1 MAGAKFQYDESGGT
15 FFYFL
20 LSFLALVVIPCTYY
34 FWPKEERASDDKK
47 GGSGGRRSCRCPQC
61 LDKTRRLR
69 VNQPWRR
76 TKQNV
81 VRVLIVLG
89 WLAMAATAYKV
100 AHLEHDFVKW
110 DPYEILEI
118 DPSSSERA
126 IRKAYHKLSL
136 VYHPDKDT
144 GDEQKFMMI
153 AKAYA
158 ALTDEEARKNWETY
172 GNPDGPGATSFGIA
186 LPSWIVEKENSLW
199 VLGLYAAVFMIA
211 LPVAV
216 GVWWYR
222 SAKYGED
229 QVLLDTSHLY
239 LYFINKCH
247 FLILRRVIMVLAAS
261 LEFEK
266 SHNPEIVLR
275 PTDDVELPA
284 LIKQLP
290 NFNEKNRERP
300 LCYEYSIKARALL
313 YAHMLRI
320 PLSPGLDE
328 DRCYILRKCP
338 ALLAEFVH
346 CASQLTMLGL
356 AGRISRVPSLETMEA
371 AMRLSALLVQAQWE
385 HSHPFL
391 QLPHVTEESLKHL
404 SGKRRSI
411 RSLHQLCAL
420 PAADRRALFRNL
432 SDEQYED
439 ILTCL
444 ERMPLIELSVST
456 EVLDDE
462 DEGVITAESIVTVT
476 ATLTRR
482 PLLSN
487 AKEDNAQP
495 EAEEASGTEDA
506 ETAAGDAVKDNSPHV
521 RSAANNKHKSWDK
534 SRKKKGGKGGKGKKK
549 NAVQG
554 KGKKQQVAATE
565 TKEEAHPRPAREE
578 EHHDGVDN
586 DEDSDYDDSDDER
599 HSEKQTARQQRNS
612 VTSQSSAPAE
622 EDDDWQSIQHKVS
635 KKDKNLEKKSRRSHS
650 VHCPLFPDD
659 KQEFW
664 WVYLVDKKQ
673 RSLSTVPFLVTNL
686 VDTEEVVLKF
696 TAPSRTGIYHYTLHV
711 RSDSYR
717 DLDVMQNLRLDVKPA
732 QKVQETHP
740 QWDISEDEEDRA
752 DEEDSA
758 VEDSD
763 LAASEDSDDD

>member
-34 FWPKEERASDDKK
+34 FWPKEERGADDKK
-47 GGSGGRRSCRCPQC
+47 SGGRRSCRCPHC

-76 TKQNV
+76 TKQNII
-81 VRVLIVLG
+81 RALLILG
-89 WLAMAATAYKV
+89 WVAMAATAYKV

-136 VYHPDKDT
+136 IYHPDKDT
-144 GDEQKFMMI
+144 GDEQKFMLI

-247 FLILRRVIMVLAAS
+247 FLVLRRVVMVLAAS

-284 LIKQLP
+284 LIKMLP

-328 DRCYILRKCP
+328 DRCYVLRKCP

-356 AGRISRVPSLETMEA
+356 AGRISRIPSLETLEA

-391 QLPHVTEESLKHL
+391 QLPHVTEDQLKHL

-432 SDEQYED
+432 SDTQYD
-439 ILTCL
+439 DVLLCL

-476 ATLTRR
+476 ATLNRK

-487 AKEDNAQP
+487 AKEEDAPQP
-495 EAEEASGTEDA
+495 EAEEASGPEEAD
-506 ETAAGDAVKDNSPHV
+506 TAAGDTKDS
-521 RSAANNKHKSWDK
+521 SAHAKDTANNKRKGWDK

-549 NAVQG
+549 VPQG
-554 KGKKQQVAATE
+554 KNKKQQQAEA
-565 TKEEAHPRPAREE
+565 KEEAQPHPQPSSRTEE
-578 EHHDGVDN
+578 LHDGAD
-586 DEDSDYDDSDDER
+586 DDDSDSDDSDDER
-599 HSEKQTARQQRNS
+599 HSERQESRRNS
-612 VTSQSSAPAE
+612 AANQNSSTAKTAE

-635 KKDKNLEKKSRRSHS
+635 KKDKNLEKKSRQSHS

-686 VDTEEVVLKF
+686 VDSEEVVLKF
-696 TAPSRTGIYHYTLHV
+696 TAPSKPGIYHYTLHV

-732 QKVQETHP
+732 AKVQESHP
-740 QWDISEDEEDRA
+740 QWDMSEDEEDRA

-763 LAASEDSDDD
+763 LAASEDSEDYD

>member
-34 FWPKEERASDDKK
+34 FWPKEERGADDKK
-47 GGSGGRRSCRCPQC
+47 SGGRRSCRCPHC

-76 TKQNV
+76 TKQNII
-81 VRVLIVLG
+81 RALLILG
-89 WLAMAATAYKV
+89 WVAMAATAYKV

-136 VYHPDKDT
+136 IYHPDKDT
-144 GDEQKFMMI
+144 GDEQKFMLI

-247 FLILRRVIMVLAAS
+247 FLVLRRVVMVLAAS

-284 LIKQLP
+284 LIKMLP

-328 DRCYILRKCP
+328 DRCYVLRKCP

-356 AGRISRVPSLETMEA
+356 AGRISRIPSLETLEA

-391 QLPHVTEESLKHL
+391 QLPHVTEDQLKHL

-432 SDEQYED
+432 SDAQYD
-439 ILTCL
+439 DVLLCL

-476 ATLTRR
+476 ATLNRK

-487 AKEDNAQP
+487 AKEEDAPQP
-495 EAEEASGTEDA
+495 EAEEASGPEDA
-506 ETAAGDAVKDNSPHV
+506 ETAAGDTKDS
-521 RSAANNKHKSWDK
+521 SAHAKDTANNKRKGWDK

-549 NAVQG
+549 VPQG
-554 KGKKQQVAATE
+554 KNKKQQQAEA
-565 TKEEAHPRPAREE
+565 KEEAQPHPQPSSRTEE
-578 EHHDGVDN
+578 LHDGAD
-586 DEDSDYDDSDDER
+586 DDDSDSDDSDDER
-599 HSEKQTARQQRNS
+599 HSERQESRRNS
-612 VTSQSSAPAE
+612 AANQNSSTAKTAE

-635 KKDKNLEKKSRRSHS
+635 KKDKNLEKKSRQSHS

-686 VDTEEVVLKF
+686 VDSEEVVLKF
-696 TAPSRTGIYHYTLHV
+696 TAPSKPGIYHYTLHV

-732 QKVQETHP
+732 AKVQESHP
-740 QWDISEDEEDRA
+740 QWDMSEDEEDRA

-763 LAASEDSDDD
+763 LAASEDSEDYD

>member
-34 FWPKEERASDDKK
+34 FWPKEERDADDKK
-47 GGSGGRRSCRCPQC
+47 GGGRRSCRCPHC

-76 TKQNV
+76 TKQNI
-81 VRVLIVLG
+81 VRALLVLG
-89 WLAMAATAYKV
+89 WVAMAATAYKV

-136 VYHPDKDT
+136 IYHPDKDT
-144 GDEQKFMMI
+144 GDEQKFMLI

-247 FLILRRVIMVLAAS
+247 FLVLRRVVMVLAAS

-284 LIKQLP
+284 LIKMLP

-328 DRCYILRKCP
+328 DRCYVLKKCP

-356 AGRISRVPSLETMEA
+356 AGRISRIPSLETLEA

-385 HSHPFL
+385 HSHTFL
-391 QLPHVTEESLKHL
+391 QLPHVTEDQLKHL

-432 SDEQYED
+432 SDAQYED
-439 ILTCL
+439 VLLCL

-476 ATLTRR
+476 ATLNRK

-487 AKEDNAQP
+487 AKEEDAPQP
-495 EAEEASGTEDA
+495 EAEEASGPEEA
-506 ETAAGDAVKDNSPHV
+506 ETAAGDAKDNAAHTKDT
-521 RSAANNKHKSWDK
+521 ANNKRKGWDK

-549 NAVQG
+549 VPQG
-554 KGKKQQVAATE
+554 KGKKQQHAEA
-565 TKEEAHPRPAREE
+565 KEEAQPHPQPSSRTEE
-578 EHHDGVDN
+578 LHDGAD
-586 DEDSDYDDSDDER
+586 DDDSDSDDSDDER
-599 HSEKQTARQQRNS
+599 HSERQESRRNS
-612 VTSQSSAPAE
+612 AANQNSTTAKAVE

-686 VDTEEVVLKF
+686 VDSEEVVLKF
-696 TAPSRTGIYHYTLHV
+696 TAPSKPGIYHYTLHV

-717 DLDVMQNLRLDVKPA
+717 DLDVVQNLRLDVKPA
-732 QKVQETHP
+732 AKVQESHP

-763 LAASEDSDDD
+763 LAASEDSEDYD

>member
-34 FWPKEERASDDKK
+34 FWPKEERAADDKK
-47 GGSGGRRSCRCPQC
+47 SGGRRSCRCPHC
-61 LDKTRRLR
+61 LDKSRRLR

-76 TKQNV
+76 TKQNI
-81 VRVLIVLG
+81 VRALLVLG
-89 WLAMAATAYKV
+89 WVAMAATAYKV

-136 VYHPDKDT
+136 IYHPDKDT
-144 GDEQKFMMI
+144 GDEQKFMLI

-247 FLILRRVIMVLAAS
+247 FLVLRRVVMVLAAS

-284 LIKQLP
+284 LIKMLP

-328 DRCYILRKCP
+328 DRCYVLRKCP

-356 AGRISRVPSLETMEA
+356 AGRISRIPSLETLEA

-391 QLPHVTEESLKHL
+391 QLPHVTEDQLKHL

-432 SDEQYED
+432 SDAQYD
-439 ILTCL
+439 DVLLCL

-476 ATLTRR
+476 ATLNRK

-487 AKEDNAQP
+487 AKEEDAPQQ
-495 EAEEASGTEDA
+495 EAEEASGPEEAD
-506 ETAAGDAVKDNSPHV
+506 TAAGDTKDS
-521 RSAANNKHKSWDK
+521 SAHAKDTANNKRKGWDK

-549 NAVQG
+549 VPQG
-554 KGKKQQVAATE
+554 KNKKQQQAEA
-565 TKEEAHPRPAREE
+565 KEEAQPHPQPTSRIEE
-578 EHHDGVDN
+578 LHDGAD
-586 DEDSDYDDSDDER
+586 DDDSDSDDSDDER
-599 HSEKQTARQQRNS
+599 HSERQESRRNS
-612 VTSQSSAPAE
+612 AANHNSSTAKAAE

-686 VDTEEVVLKF
+686 VDSEEVVLKF
-696 TAPSRTGIYHYTLHV
+696 TAPSKPGIYHYTLHV

-732 QKVQETHP
+732 AKVQESHP

-763 LAASEDSDDD
+763 LAASEDSEDYD

>member
-34 FWPKEERASDDKK
+34 FWPKEERGADDKK
-47 GGSGGRRSCRCPQC
+47 SGGRRSCRCPHC

-76 TKQNV
+76 TKQNII
-81 VRVLIVLG
+81 RALLILG
-89 WLAMAATAYKV
+89 WVAMAATAYKV

-136 VYHPDKDT
+136 IYHPDKDT
-144 GDEQKFMMI
+144 GDEQKFMLI

-247 FLILRRVIMVLAAS
+247 FLVLRRVVMVLAAS

-284 LIKQLP
+284 LIKMLP

-328 DRCYILRKCP
+328 DRCYVLRKCP

-356 AGRISRVPSLETMEA
+356 AGRISRIPSLETLEA

-391 QLPHVTEESLKHL
+391 QLPHVTEDQLKHL

-432 SDEQYED
+432 SDAQYD
-439 ILTCL
+439 DVLLCL

-476 ATLTRR
+476 ATLNRK

-487 AKEDNAQP
+487 AKEEDAPQP
-495 EAEEASGTEDA
+495 EAEEASGPEEA
-506 ETAAGDAVKDNSPHV
+506 ETAAGDTKDS
-521 RSAANNKHKSWDK
+521 SAHAKDTANNKRKGWDK

-549 NAVQG
+549 VPQG
-554 KGKKQQVAATE
+554 KNKKQQQAEA
-565 TKEEAHPRPAREE
+565 KEEAQPHPQPSSRTEE
-578 EHHDGVDN
+578 LHDGAD
-586 DEDSDYDDSDDER
+586 DDDSDSDDSDDER
-599 HSEKQTARQQRNS
+599 HSERQESRRNS
-612 VTSQSSAPAE
+612 AANQNSSTAKTAE

-635 KKDKNLEKKSRRSHS
+635 KKDKNLEKKSRQSHS

-686 VDTEEVVLKF
+686 VDSEEVVLKF
-696 TAPSRTGIYHYTLHV
+696 TAPSKPGIYHYTLHV

-732 QKVQETHP
+732 AKVQESHP
-740 QWDISEDEEDRA
+740 QWDMSEDEEDRA

-763 LAASEDSDDD
+763 LAASEDSEDYD

>member
-34 FWPKEERASDDKK
+34 FWPKDERAADDKK
-47 GGSGGRRSCRCPQC
+47 GSGGRRSCRCPQC

-76 TKQNV
+76 TKQNI
-81 VRVLIVLG
+81 VRVLLVLG
-89 WLAMAATAYKV
+89 WVAMAATAYKV

-247 FLILRRVIMVLAAS
+247 MLILRRVIMVLAAS

-275 PTDDVELPA
+275 PTDDVEIPA
-284 LIKQLP
+284 LIKMLP

-328 DRCYILRKCP
+328 DRCYVLRKCP

-356 AGRISRVPSLETMEA
+356 AGRISRIPSLETLES

-391 QLPHVTEESLKHL
+391 QLPHVTEELLKHL

-432 SDEQYED
+432 SDAQYED

-444 ERMPLIELSVST
+444 ENLPLIVLSVST

-487 AKEDNAQP
+487 AKEEATQP
-495 EAEEASGTEDA
+495 EAEDASGA
-506 ETAAGDAVKDNSPHV
+506 EEAEAAAGDLKDNSPQV
-521 RSAANNKHKSWDK
+521 RSTANNKHKGWDK
-534 SRKKKGGKGGKGKKK
+534 SRKKKGAKGGKGKKK
-549 NAVQG
+549 NATQN
-554 KGKKQQVAATE
+554 KGKKQQAVVTE
-565 TKEEAHPRPAREE
+565 TTKEEAHPQPARDEE
-578 EHHDGVDN
+578 QHEAGDV
-586 DEDSDYDDSDDER
+586 DEDSYSDDSDDER
-599 HSEKQTARQQRNS
+599 HSEKHASRRNS
-612 VTSQSSAPAE
+612 AANRNSSAAAAE

-686 VDTEEVVLKF
+686 VDSEEVVLKF
-696 TAPSRTGIYHYTLHV
+696 TAPSRPGIYHYTLHV

-717 DLDVMQNLRLDVKPA
+717 DLDVMHNLRLDVKPA

-763 LAASEDSDDD
+763 LAASEGSDDD

>member
-34 FWPKEERASDDKK
+34 FWPKDERAADSEKK
-47 GGSGGRRSCRCPQC
+47 GSRSCRCPQC
-61 LDKTRRLR
+61 VDKSRRLR

-76 TKQNV
+76 TKQNI
-81 VRVLIVLG
+81 VRVLLVLG
-89 WLAMAATAYKV
+89 WAAMAATAYKV

-118 DPSSSERA
+118 DPASSERA

-247 FLILRRVIMVLAAS
+247 LLILRRVIMVLAAS

-275 PTDDVELPA
+275 PTDDVEIPA
-284 LIKQLP
+284 LIKMLP

-313 YAHMLRI
+313 YAHLLRI

-356 AGRISRVPSLETMEA
+356 AGRISRIPSLETLES
-371 AMRLSALLVQAQWE
+371 AMRLSAMLVQAQWE

-391 QLPHVTEESLKHL
+391 QLPHVTEELLKHL

-432 SDEQYED
+432 SDAQYED

-444 ERMPLIELSVST
+444 ENMPLIVLSVST

-487 AKEDNAQP
+487 AKEEASQP
-495 EAEEASGTEDA
+495 EVEEASGTEEVDA
-506 ETAAGDAVKDNSPHV
+506 AAGDLKDNSPQV
-521 RSAANNKHKSWDK
+521 RSTANNKHKGWDK
-534 SRKKKGGKGGKGKKK
+534 TKARSNNRRQKRRKRHILSRH
-549 NAVQG
+549 
-554 KGKKQQVAATE
+554 E
-565 TKEEAHPRPAREE
+565 TKNNTMQS
-578 EHHDGVDN
+578 DV
-586 DEDSDYDDSDDER
+586 DEDSDSEDSDDER
-599 HSEKQTARQQRNS
+599 HSEKQTSRRNS
-612 VTSQSSAPAE
+612 AANRNTSSAATE

-696 TAPSRTGIYHYTLHV
+696 TAPSRPGIYHYTLHV

-717 DLDVMQNLRLDVKPA
+717 DMDVMQNLRLDVKPA

-740 QWDISEDEEDRA
+740 QWDISEDEEDNA

-763 LAASEDSDDD
+763 LAASEGSDDD

>member
-34 FWPKEERASDDKK
+34 FWPKEERASEDKK
-47 GGSGGRRSCRCPQC
+47 SRRCRCIHC
-61 LDKTRRLR
+61 VEKSCRLR
-69 VNQPWRR
+69 VNEPWRR

-81 VRVLIVLG
+81 IRFLLVVG
-89 WLAMAATAYKV
+89 WVAMLATAYKV

-110 DPYEILEI
+110 DPFEILEI
-118 DPSSSERA
+118 DPSSSERD
-126 IRKAYHKLSL
+126 IRKAYRKLSL
-136 VYHPDKDT
+136 IYHPDKET
-144 GDEQKFMMI
+144 GDEHKFMLI

-158 ALTDEEARKNWETY
+158 ALTDEESRKNWETY

-199 VLGLYAAVFMIA
+199 VLGLYAAVFMFA

-239 LYFINKCH
+239 LYFINKCQT
-247 FLILRRVIMVLAAS
+247 LTLRRVIMILAAS

-266 SHNPEIVLR
+266 SHNPEVVLR

-284 LIKQLP
+284 LIKVLP
-290 NFNEKNRERP
+290 NFNEKNKERP

-313 YAHMLRI
+313 YAHLLRI

-328 DRCYILRKCP
+328 DRCYVLRKCP

-356 AGRISRVPSLETMEA
+356 AGRISRIPKLDTLEA

-391 QLPHVTEESLKHL
+391 QLPHVTEDLLKHL
-404 SGKRRSI
+404 SGRRRSI

-420 PAADRRALFRNL
+420 PADERRALFRSL
-432 SDEQYED
+432 SDAQYED
-439 ILTCL
+439 VLRCL
-444 ERMPLIELSVST
+444 EGMPLIDLSVRT

-476 ATLTRR
+476 ATLKRK

-487 AKEDNAQP
+487 AVEGNMPQEPEEPSAGE
-495 EAEEASGTEDA
+495 EAEV
-506 ETAAGDAVKDNSPHV
+506 AAGDARELKDNSPQV
-521 RSAANNKHKSWDK
+521 RSNKPKGWEKSK
-534 SRKKKGGKGGKGKKK
+534 KKKGGKGPRGKKK
-549 NAVQG
+549 GAPQG
-554 KGKKQQVAATE
+554 KGKKQQVVE
-565 TKEEAHPRPAREE
+565 SKEEQVQQATRDEDEQHAPAEDEE
-578 EHHDGVDN
+578 ESN
-586 DEDSDYDDSDDER
+586 SDDSDEEGQR
-599 HSEKQTARQQRNS
+599 PQNNHRQQQNHVSSR
-612 VTSQSSAPAE
+612 SSAVAEE

-635 KKDKNLEKKSRRSHS
+635 KKDKNLEKKSRKSHD

-673 RSLSTVPFLVTNL
+673 RSLATVPFLVTSL
-686 VDTEEVVLKF
+686 VDVEEAVLKF
-696 TAPSRTGIYHYTLHV
+696 TAPSKPGVYNYILQV
-711 RSDSYR
+711 RCDSYR
-717 DLDVMQNLRLDVKPA
+717 DMDVSQNLRLDVKPA

-740 QWDISEDEEDRA
+740 QWDISEDEADRA

-763 LAASEDSDDD
+763 LAASEGSDDYD

>member
-34 FWPKEERASDDKK
+34 FWPKEERAADDKK
-47 GGSGGRRSCRCPQC
+47 SGGRRSCRCPHC
-61 LDKTRRLR
+61 LDKSRRLR

-76 TKQNV
+76 TKQNI
-81 VRVLIVLG
+81 VRALLVLG
-89 WLAMAATAYKV
+89 WVAMAATAYKV

-136 VYHPDKDT
+136 IYHPDKDT
-144 GDEQKFMMI
+144 GDEQKFMLI

-247 FLILRRVIMVLAAS
+247 FLVLRRVVMVLAAS

-284 LIKQLP
+284 LIKMLP

-328 DRCYILRKCP
+328 DRCYVLRKCP

-356 AGRISRVPSLETMEA
+356 AGRISRIPSLETLEA

-391 QLPHVTEESLKHL
+391 QLPHVTEDQLKHL

-432 SDEQYED
+432 SDAQYD
-439 ILTCL
+439 DVLLCL

-476 ATLTRR
+476 ATLNRK

-487 AKEDNAQP
+487 AKEEDAPQQ
-495 EAEEASGTEDA
+495 EAEEASGPEEAD
-506 ETAAGDAVKDNSPHV
+506 TAAGDTKDS
-521 RSAANNKHKSWDK
+521 SAHAKDTANNKRKGWDK

-549 NAVQG
+549 VPQG
-554 KGKKQQVAATE
+554 KNKKQQQAEA
-565 TKEEAHPRPAREE
+565 KEEAQPHPQPTSRTEE
-578 EHHDGVDN
+578 LHDGAD
-586 DEDSDYDDSDDER
+586 DDDSDSDDSDDER
-599 HSEKQTARQQRNS
+599 HSERQESRRNS
-612 VTSQSSAPAE
+612 AANHNSSTAKAAE

-686 VDTEEVVLKF
+686 VDSEEVVLKF
-696 TAPSRTGIYHYTLHV
+696 TAPSKPGIYHYTLHV

-732 QKVQETHP
+732 AKVQESHP

-763 LAASEDSDDD
+763 LAASEDSEDYD

>member
-34 FWPKEERASDDKK
+34 FWPKEERGADDKK
-47 GGSGGRRSCRCPQC
+47 SGGRRSCRCPHC

-76 TKQNV
+76 TKQNII
-81 VRVLIVLG
+81 RALLVLG
-89 WLAMAATAYKV
+89 WVAMAATAYKV

-136 VYHPDKDT
+136 IYHPDKDT
-144 GDEQKFMMI
+144 GDEQKFMLI

-247 FLILRRVIMVLAAS
+247 FLVLRRVVMVLAAS

-284 LIKQLP
+284 LIKMLP

-328 DRCYILRKCP
+328 DRCYVLRKCP

-356 AGRISRVPSLETMEA
+356 AGRISRIPSLETLEA

-391 QLPHVTEESLKHL
+391 QLPHVTEDQLKHL

-432 SDEQYED
+432 SDAQYD
-439 ILTCL
+439 DVLLCL

-476 ATLTRR
+476 ATLNRK

-487 AKEDNAQP
+487 AKEEDAPQP
-495 EAEEASGTEDA
+495 EAEEASGPEDA
-506 ETAAGDAVKDNSPHV
+506 ETAAGDTKDS
-521 RSAANNKHKSWDK
+521 SAHAKDTANNKRKGWDK

-549 NAVQG
+549 VPQG
-554 KGKKQQVAATE
+554 KNKKQQQAEA
-565 TKEEAHPRPAREE
+565 KEEAQPHPQPSSRTEE
-578 EHHDGVDN
+578 LHDGAD
-586 DEDSDYDDSDDER
+586 DDDSDSDDSDDER
-599 HSEKQTARQQRNS
+599 HSERQESRRNS
-612 VTSQSSAPAE
+612 AANQNSSTAKTAE

-635 KKDKNLEKKSRRSHS
+635 KKDKNLEKKSRQSHS

-686 VDTEEVVLKF
+686 VDSEEVVLKF
-696 TAPSRTGIYHYTLHV
+696 TAPSKPGIYHYTLHV

-732 QKVQETHP
+732 AKVQESHP
-740 QWDISEDEEDRA
+740 QWDMSEDEEDRA

-763 LAASEDSDDD
+763 LAASEDSEDYD

>member
-34 FWPKEERASDDKK
+34 FWPKEERGADDKK
-47 GGSGGRRSCRCPQC
+47 SGGRRSCRCPHC

-76 TKQNV
+76 TKQNII
-81 VRVLIVLG
+81 RALLILG
-89 WLAMAATAYKV
+89 WVAMAATAYKV

-136 VYHPDKDT
+136 IYHPDKDT
-144 GDEQKFMMI
+144 GDEQKFMLI

-247 FLILRRVIMVLAAS
+247 FLVLRRVVMVLAAS

-284 LIKQLP
+284 LIKMLP

-328 DRCYILRKCP
+328 DRCYVLRKCP

-356 AGRISRVPSLETMEA
+356 AGRISRIPSLETLEA

-391 QLPHVTEESLKHL
+391 QLPHVTEDQLKHL

-420 PAADRRALFRNL
+420 PATDRRALFRNL
-432 SDEQYED
+432 SDAQYD
-439 ILTCL
+439 DVLLCL

-476 ATLTRR
+476 ATLNRK

-487 AKEDNAQP
+487 AKEEDAPQP
-495 EAEEASGTEDA
+495 EAEEASGPEDA
-506 ETAAGDAVKDNSPHV
+506 ETAAGDTKDS
-521 RSAANNKHKSWDK
+521 SAHAKDTANNKRKGWDK

-549 NAVQG
+549 VPQG
-554 KGKKQQVAATE
+554 KNKKQQQAEA
-565 TKEEAHPRPAREE
+565 KEEAQPHPQPSSRTEE
-578 EHHDGVDN
+578 LHDGAD
-586 DEDSDYDDSDDER
+586 DDDSDSDDSDDER
-599 HSEKQTARQQRNS
+599 HSERQESRRNS
-612 VTSQSSAPAE
+612 AANQNSSTAKTAE

-635 KKDKNLEKKSRRSHS
+635 KKDKNLEKKSRQSHS

-686 VDTEEVVLKF
+686 VDSEEVVLKF
-696 TAPSRTGIYHYTLHV
+696 TAPSKPGIYHYTLHV

-732 QKVQETHP
+732 AKVQESHP
-740 QWDISEDEEDRA
+740 QWDMSEDEEDRA

-763 LAASEDSDDD
+763 LAASEDSEDYD

>member
-34 FWPKEERASDDKK
+34 FWPKEERGADDKK
-47 GGSGGRRSCRCPQC
+47 SGGRRSCRCPHC

-76 TKQNV
+76 TKQNII
-81 VRVLIVLG
+81 RALLILG
-89 WLAMAATAYKV
+89 WVAMAATAYKV

-136 VYHPDKDT
+136 IYHPDKDT
-144 GDEQKFMMI
+144 GDEQKFMLI

-247 FLILRRVIMVLAAS
+247 FLVLRRVVMVLAAS

-284 LIKQLP
+284 LIKMLP

-328 DRCYILRKCP
+328 DRCYVLRKCP

-356 AGRISRVPSLETMEA
+356 AGRISRIPSLETLEA

-391 QLPHVTEESLKHL
+391 QLPHVTEDQLKHL

-432 SDEQYED
+432 SDTQYD
-439 ILTCL
+439 DVLLCL

-476 ATLTRR
+476 ATLNRK

-487 AKEDNAQP
+487 AKEEDAPQP
-495 EAEEASGTEDA
+495 EAEEASGPEDA
-506 ETAAGDAVKDNSPHV
+506 ETAAGDTKDS
-521 RSAANNKHKSWDK
+521 SAHAKDTANNKRKGWDK

-549 NAVQG
+549 VPQG
-554 KGKKQQVAATE
+554 KNKKQQQAEA
-565 TKEEAHPRPAREE
+565 KEEAQPHPQPSSRTEE
-578 EHHDGVDN
+578 LHDGAD
-586 DEDSDYDDSDDER
+586 DDDSDSDDSDDER
-599 HSEKQTARQQRNS
+599 HSERQESRRNS
-612 VTSQSSAPAE
+612 AANQNSSTAKTAE

-635 KKDKNLEKKSRRSHS
+635 KKDKNLEKKSRQSHS

-686 VDTEEVVLKF
+686 VDSEEVVLKF
-696 TAPSRTGIYHYTLHV
+696 TAPSKPGIYHYTLHV

-732 QKVQETHP
+732 AKVQESHP
-740 QWDISEDEEDRA
+740 QWDMSEDEEDRA

-763 LAASEDSDDD
+763 LAASEDSEDYD

>member
-34 FWPKEERASDDKK
+34 FWPKEERGADDKK
-47 GGSGGRRSCRCPQC
+47 SGGRRSCRCPHC

-76 TKQNV
+76 TKQNII
-81 VRVLIVLG
+81 RALLILG
-89 WLAMAATAYKV
+89 WVAMAATAYKV

-136 VYHPDKDT
+136 IYHPDKDT
-144 GDEQKFMMI
+144 GDEQKFMLI

-247 FLILRRVIMVLAAS
+247 FLVLRRVVMVLAAS

-284 LIKQLP
+284 LIKMLP

-328 DRCYILRKCP
+328 DRCYVLRKCP

-356 AGRISRVPSLETMEA
+356 AGRISRIPSLETLEA

-391 QLPHVTEESLKHL
+391 QLPHVTEDQLKHL

-432 SDEQYED
+432 SDAQYD
-439 ILTCL
+439 DVLLCL

-476 ATLTRR
+476 ATLNRK

-487 AKEDNAQP
+487 AKEEDAPQP
-495 EAEEASGTEDA
+495 EAEEASGPEDA
-506 ETAAGDAVKDNSPHV
+506 ETAAGDTKDS
-521 RSAANNKHKSWDK
+521 SAHTKDTANNKRKGWDK

-549 NAVQG
+549 VPQG
-554 KGKKQQVAATE
+554 KNKKQQQAEA
-565 TKEEAHPRPAREE
+565 KEEAQPHPQPSSQTEE
-578 EHHDGVDN
+578 LHDGAD
-586 DEDSDYDDSDDER
+586 DDDSDSDDSDDER
-599 HSEKQTARQQRNS
+599 HSERQESRRNS
-612 VTSQSSAPAE
+612 AANQNSSTAKTAE

-635 KKDKNLEKKSRRSHS
+635 KKDKNLEKKSRQSHS

-686 VDTEEVVLKF
+686 VDSEEVVLKF
-696 TAPSRTGIYHYTLHV
+696 TAPSKPGIYHYTLHV

-732 QKVQETHP
+732 AKVQESHP
-740 QWDISEDEEDRA
+740 QWDMSEDEEDRA

-763 LAASEDSDDD
+763 LAASEDSEDYD

>member
-34 FWPKEERASDDKK
+34 FWPKEERGADDKK
-47 GGSGGRRSCRCPQC
+47 SGGRRSCRCPHC

-76 TKQNV
+76 TKQNII
-81 VRVLIVLG
+81 RALLILG
-89 WLAMAATAYKV
+89 WVAMAATAYKV

-136 VYHPDKDT
+136 IYHPDKDT
-144 GDEQKFMMI
+144 GDEQKFMLI

-247 FLILRRVIMVLAAS
+247 FLVLRRVVMVLAAS

-284 LIKQLP
+284 LIKMLP

-328 DRCYILRKCP
+328 DRCYVLRKCP

-356 AGRISRVPSLETMEA
+356 AGRISRIPSLETLEA

-391 QLPHVTEESLKHL
+391 QLPHVTEDQLKHL

-432 SDEQYED
+432 SDAQYD
-439 ILTCL
+439 DVLLCL

-476 ATLTRR
+476 ATLNRK

-487 AKEDNAQP
+487 AKEEDAPQP
-495 EAEEASGTEDA
+495 EAEEASGPEEAD
-506 ETAAGDAVKDNSPHV
+506 TAAGDTKDS
-521 RSAANNKHKSWDK
+521 SAHAKDTANNKRKGWDK

-549 NAVQG
+549 VPQG
-554 KGKKQQVAATE
+554 KNKKQQQAEA
-565 TKEEAHPRPAREE
+565 KEEAQPHPQPSSRTEE
-578 EHHDGVDN
+578 LHDGAD
-586 DEDSDYDDSDDER
+586 DDDSDSDDSDDER
-599 HSEKQTARQQRNS
+599 HSERQESRRNS
-612 VTSQSSAPAE
+612 AANQNSSTAKTAE

-635 KKDKNLEKKSRRSHS
+635 KKDKNLEKKSRQSHS

-686 VDTEEVVLKF
+686 VDSEEVVLKF
-696 TAPSRTGIYHYTLHV
+696 TAPSKPGIYHYTLHV

-732 QKVQETHP
+732 AKVQESHP
-740 QWDISEDEEDRA
+740 QWDMSEDEEDRA

-763 LAASEDSDDD
+763 LAASEDSEDYD